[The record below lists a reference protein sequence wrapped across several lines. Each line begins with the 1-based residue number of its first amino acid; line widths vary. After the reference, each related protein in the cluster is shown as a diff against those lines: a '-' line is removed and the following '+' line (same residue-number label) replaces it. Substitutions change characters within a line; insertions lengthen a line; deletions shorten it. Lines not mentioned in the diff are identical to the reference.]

1 MMRKIWLVF
10 LLLLLTA
17 LLDGCKDPA
26 QDAGQENPGNLI
38 VVGFSQVGAES
49 DWRNANTLSMQ
60 QALSTENGA
69 AWIED
74 GRPVEQG
81 KEAIEWM
88 KLGYLL

>member
-38 VVGFSQVGAES
+38 VVGFSQVEHAAGAFRRKRVPA
-49 DWRNANTLSMQ
+49 DP
-60 QALSTENGA
+60 G
-69 AWIED
+69 
-74 GRPVEQG
+74 
-81 KEAIEWM
+81 
-88 KLGYLL
+88 